1 MSVAP
6 ASRLGDDVAVP
17 HPLPPSGVLRAFDVQ
32 DRAPE
37 WLAGGQGGAWR
48 AGPTVLKPLD
58 MSMAALEWQ
67 ADLLGEIDGSADF
80 RVAPPVRA
88 SDGRLV
94 VDGWTAWRYEPG
106 VRPSARWLEVVAA
119 GRAFHRALHGRP
131 RPPLLDG
138 RTDPWGL
145 ADRVAW
151 GETPPGGAAELPH
164 LAAVFAALRPVR
176 AESQLVHADLTGNVH
191 LHQGRP
197 PLVIDLSLYWRPTA
211 FASAV
216 VVVDALLFEG
226 AGTELVDSVAAGEG
240 PEFTQCLLRALIF
253 RATTDHLLRPTDVA
267 AQVATFG
274 PTARVLLE
282 LLGSDPMR

>member
-1 MSVAP
+1 M
-6 ASRLGDDVAVP
+6 
-17 HPLPPSGVLRAFDVQ
+17 LRAFNVQ

-48 AGPTVLKPLD
+48 AGSTVLKPLD
-58 MSMAALEWQ
+58 MSMAALDWQ
-67 ADLLGEIDGSADF
+67 ADLLGEIDGSADI
-80 RVAPPVRA
+80 RVAPPVRTG
-88 SDGRLV
+88 DGRLV

-106 VRPSARWLEVVAA
+106 TRPSARWLEVVAA
-119 GRAFHRALHGRP
+119 GRAFHRALHGRR
-131 RPPLLDG
+131 RPPFLDG
-138 RTDPWGL
+138 RTDPWGV

-151 GETPPGGAAELPH
+151 GETPSGRAAELPH
-164 LAAVFAALRPVR
+164 LAPVFAALRPVR

-191 LHQGRP
+191 LHRGLP

-226 AGTELVDSVAAGEG
+226 AGTGLVDAVAAGEG
-240 PEFTQCLLRALIF
+240 PEFAQCLLRALIF
-253 RATTDHLLRPTDVA
+253 RATTDHVLRPGDVD

-274 PTARVLLE
+274 PTARALLE
-282 LLGSDPMR
+282 HLGPICHSAS